1 MKLTLLVLRMV
12 PPIKLGLFVVGGE
25 RYLVSFAFCEAL
37 GKKKKKGSVVG
48 QQQDGAGRAVD
59 SQAVDEVDDEAD
71 VDSRCR

>member
-37 GKKKKKGSVVG
+37 GKKKKKAALWDNNKMVR
-48 QQQDGAGRAVD
+48 AGPWIARL
-59 SQAVDEVDDEAD
+59 
-71 VDSRCR
+71 